1 MMMTDE
7 KKQAYTVRIT
17 QANPTQLCVI
27 LYEILLDYL
36 TEARAAYCKGDRE
49 TFRSALDKSR
59 GAVSQLLGSVNSG
72 QPISET
78 LRELYAFSLREIAK
92 ADAGNR
98 VEPLEGVEKCMQQL
112 RDAYAQIST
121 MDARGQV
128 MANAQTVYAGLTY
141 GRNSLNENLADQ
153 GNSRGFRV

>member
-1 MMMTDE
+1 MTNE

-36 TEARAAYCKGDRE
+36 EEAKTAHVQGKREEFRA
-49 TFRSALDKSR
+49 ALDKSR
-59 GAVSQLLGSVNSG
+59 GAVSQLLQSVQAG
-72 QPISET
+72 QPISDN
-78 LRELYAFSLREIAK
+78 LRELYAFSLGEIAK

-98 VEPLEGVEKCMQQL
+98 VEPLESVQDCMKKL
-112 RDAYAQIST
+112 HDAYEQISK

-141 GRNSLNENLADQ
+141 GRNSLNENLADE
-153 GNSRGFRV
+153 GNRRGFRV